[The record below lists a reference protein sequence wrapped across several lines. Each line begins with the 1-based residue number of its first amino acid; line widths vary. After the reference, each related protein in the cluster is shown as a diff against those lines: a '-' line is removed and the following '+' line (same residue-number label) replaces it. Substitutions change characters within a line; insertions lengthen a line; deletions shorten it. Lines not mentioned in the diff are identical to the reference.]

1 MIVLQPNLVEAQQAV
16 ITVDPSSKASM
27 DKTLNNTPLLNIVA
41 PNASGVSHNKFTDF
55 NVGKPGLVINN
66 SLQDTNTKIG
76 GAILGNQNFNGRS
89 ASLILNEVTSSNRS
103 RLEGFTEIAGDKADY
118 ILANPNGITCNGC
131 GFINTS
137 RSTLTTGTPT
147 FNGTALESLSVEG
160 GDILIDSLG
169 LNASETD
176 AFDIITRA
184 AKIGG
189 VLQGKDVRV
198 VAGRNDVKYDDLSV
212 TKKAD
217 DGSLKPSLA
226 IDSTALG
233 GMYAGRIALIAN
245 ETGVGVNMQG
255 DLAASSSELTLSAD
269 GKIVLKKA
277 SAQNDLNVT
286 SNTAIEVGENGQVY
300 AGNDLSLKGGD
311 VNATSATLAAANDV
325 SLTGRNITT
334 TNSTLA
340 AGQQSDGSAGSTGDL
355 TLNATGTLSAE
366 GASLSSVETLTL
378 KGNAITDGTGANG
391 LRAKGDVSIVST
403 TSTALNGDIQSGG
416 DVTATG
422 NSITVKNMSA
432 GGAVNIEAT
441 EDATTTGHLQAGAK
455 ATLSGKTI
463 TTNTITAGDDISL
476 TATTAATLSGKT
488 KSNKNITVTAPT
500 LNAGELVA
508 VGDLTLKGSTRAT
521 TTGDMAVGG
530 DLSLTGG
537 ALATSGGTAEIGGNT
552 TIDGATYTAKN
563 TLETGGNLNVTTT
576 GNTVVETGAQLV
588 ANGTASISAQNIT
601 TDGTISSQT
610 GTTLTATQSIT
621 ATANAKT
628 QSAKDTT
635 FAAGTTLSNAGML
648 TASEK
653 LNLTAANIINA
664 GTLAGGSTDTMV
676 IEVTS
681 DLTNS
686 GLIYTPG
693 SLTFKTPGTLTN
705 DEGDILANG
714 NIQIDADGNGT
725 KNTKVWNY
733 SGNIES
739 LNGGITINTEELL
752 NERKGLVISA
762 INESTSS
769 SKTLVSSPLY
779 VHSNGDERFFENYSA
794 FYSDAIFINSTKIY
808 ALHNTTV
815 SKTTAS
821 SDKRVARIN
830 SNNDLEINATNII
843 NKSSQIQTNKNLHLA
858 GQNLV
863 NSGYATA
870 TTATTVT
877 LRPDIEE
884 ASSDAGGT
892 SLFVKLGSTSTSS
905 TSTVTDPGDTFI
917 TAGGDITGS
926 FTDKID
932 NVSIF
937 GGADPVTIS
946 QGSANVHATS
956 ADIGLPTAETINS
969 NVALPTG
976 VGGMFITNTTKGAEY
991 AIVTNPA
998 IASLNALYS
1007 SDYFMDRIGTNV
1019 KKDMETT
1026 LRLGDAA
1033 WEMYSVRNQIMAT
1046 THQRYLSPN
1055 VTSDAD
1061 QYKALMDNALAQ
1073 HESLELS
1080 YGIALTSEQIN
1091 ALTDDIVWMV
1101 EVTLEDGRKALK
1113 PVVYFAEATRLAI
1126 DSSGALIKAGGNL
1139 TLTAANDITNSG
1151 TLSGANT
1158 DLTSTDGSLINDY
1171 GKLAATDGNLTVT
1184 TDQNIIN
1191 TGGLLTSEGN
1201 ITLAAANGNVTNTTE
1216 TWRQSET
1223 YTHDGDKRVVLAYN
1237 DTTGAQARIT
1247 AKNGNIDISAGQS
1260 IKDTSGALKAEGDLN
1275 LTAEQDITFAAVN
1288 TGTRRLKDQKN
1299 LHTTITTTKQTG
1311 ADLTVGGSLSLNAGN
1326 TATLQGTKATIGGR
1340 LKIDSGGDTIITA
1353 VQSTETVREGNLGRR
1368 HVRSSSLTNDLATLK
1383 AGGNLE
1389 INSGKNVIANGVDLS
1404 ADHNVNITS
1413 AENTAITSVQDT
1425 YREDIVSKK
1434 YQQHRDENK
1443 TIASSI
1449 TAGKNVKVTTG
1460 ADTVIRGTK
1469 VTSGNDLTLTAG
1481 TNGSGSVLIAANQDR
1496 SFSSSSSRKS
1506 GFMGS
1511 SSHQKTSET
1520 ITQVSSVLT
1529 AGGDVTV
1536 NAANDVS
1543 VVASAVNATGD
1554 LTVAANDNISLI
1566 AGQNT
1571 TKTTEQKSKPSGF
1584 NLGVVSYNTMSGS
1597 ANQKGSSTTVSSELS
1612 GDNVR
1617 LQTGAD
1623 INMLGSNVFAENEA
1637 TLDVAGTLNV
1647 QNASDTKESFSSSY
1661 KSSSLNAV
1669 IPVYFFDINL
1679 GYNSAKSKTS
1689 NIYDEVVVGS
1699 RIKSGT
1705 DLNINVGQ
1713 DANITGSELEA
1724 GKDLNLNVA
1733 GDVNLATAQNVHSE
1747 SHSETKQSG
1756 FNVGVSYMAF
1766 NGNIGQTK
1774 MENTERSTLD
1784 VINEGTLLKA
1794 ENDLNVTADNVT
1806 IVSGEL
1812 TSGQDTTVEADNE
1825 LVMATAQDVHQ
1836 NSVST
1841 NKGKTTSVGGSFGF
1855 NYGNA
1860 NINVGGTAS
1869 KGKQTTHT
1877 TVTTDTI
1884 QQGTDITAGNDVT
1897 LTSGADT
1904 TLTNTDVSA
1913 GGDVTVEAGG
1923 DVNLQAAADTH
1934 VVDQIESTTKTS
1946 SVGATV
1952 GASLNYDNGGKDST
1966 FGSKDGQFT
1975 TGNLSVG
1982 VTHTKSKTTTT
1993 QTTTTETTHKGTT
2006 LTSGGTT
2013 TVTANDDVSIEN
2025 TETTGNALSGD
2036 ATVTAG
2042 GTVTETTLED
2052 TVETV
2057 STTTTTSTSST
2068 EITGPD
2074 LKQFVLDSVGNVV
2087 AEVGANKIG
2096 DLKTDGTVDP
2106 LTHKV
2111 LHAANGAVQGAIS
2124 SGGDLDAAAAGA
2136 IGAAVG
2142 EITAEIAG
2150 DFISSKD
2157 EDRSKKITYA
2167 ATTAAMI
2174 AANLLGQD
2182 SNIAKSAASNAVVN
2196 NRLLHTAEIMAI
2208 EKTAEEMAK
2217 TKGGTKEEWL
2227 TRLGNEALRQVDE
2240 EKARELPQNDEALAI
2255 LKTIDHY
2262 GDGFTDKLGNQLK
2275 FLSEDNQ
2282 FKNPSLFAS
2291 TVMANKDFYD
2301 VVLKDY
2307 APVGYENLKGVVSGS
2322 TLAVSNAL
2330 KEIFKSS
2337 NVVGGSDE
2345 LNLTDEERINRT
2357 LELIETSKQ
2366 IYQVRK
2372 ELKEKS
2378 KGNIT
2383 GDQKADLF
2391 LLTESLDITKTKII
2405 GGITQTMQKG
2415 FNQGATKF
2423 VVENA
2428 EAFGLLLYD
2437 TTTPVWLADGD
2448 AAARNMDRAEG
2459 VIYLLKNWD
2468 SLPEQIADN
2477 FKSTMLD
2484 AKQKLDA
2491 GDHVGG
2497 MEIYGELTVKLGSS
2511 ALSGL
2516 KLSADIASALGKIG
2530 ATISR
2535 KASSTTG
2542 DLPSGY
2548 TELKGVGA
2556 DASSAD
2562 LPEGFKRVVDPDGN
2576 IKYASSE
2583 GKVYDTV
2590 QSAVAS
2596 NNIQKLVV
2604 DSKIQQQMS
2613 DRGWTKQDIDALIH
2627 NGRSGKT
2634 TDNRRP
2640 NKTDDG
2646 LGRNDTATVYGSSG
2660 NYVIVNDRTGEIVQ
2674 VSGRNDPTWIDD
2686 GRIQWK

>member
-1 MIVLQPNLVEAQQAV
+1 MIVLQPNLAEAQQAV

-55 NVGKPGLVINN
+55 NVGKLGLVINN

-103 RLEGFTEIAGDKADY
+103 RLDGFTEIAGDKADY

-286 SNTAIEVGENGQVY
+286 SNTAIEVGENGQIY
-300 AGNDLSLKGGD
+300 AGKDLSLKGGD

-325 SLTGRNITT
+325 ALTGRNITT
-334 TNSTLA
+334 TNSTIA
-340 AGQQSDGSAGSTGDL
+340 AGQQSDGIAGSTGDL

-463 TTNTITAGDDISL
+463 TTNTITAGDDVSL

-552 TIDGATYTAKN
+552 TIGGATYTAKN
-563 TLETGGNLNVTTT
+563 TLETGGTLKVTTT

-588 ANGTASISAQNIT
+588 ANETASISAQNIT

-610 GTTLTATQSIT
+610 GTTLTATQGIT

-635 FAAGTTLSNAGML
+635 VAAGTTLSNAGML

-705 DEGDILANG
+705 DEGDILADG

-752 NERKGLVISA
+752 NERKNLVETS
-762 INESTSS
+762 EVVSSSSTQGSFDSTSVSVGDRTSITS
-769 SKTLVSSPLY
+769 ST
-779 VHSNGDERFFENYSA
+779 
-794 FYSDAIFINSTKIY
+794 
-808 ALHNTTV
+808 TTV
-815 SKTTAS
+815 YRYTATSNKPISK
-821 SDKRVARIN
+821 
-830 SNNDLEINATNII
+830 II
-843 NKSSQIQTNKNLHLA
+843 T
-858 GQNLV
+858 GQNLKVEANSLV
-863 NSGYATA
+863 NKSGQ
-870 TTATTVT
+870 
-877 LRPDIEE
+877 IF
-884 ASSDAGGT
+884 ASGNISIQ
-892 SLFVKLGSTSTSS
+892 GSTLENTGHQTVNVKKIRSS
-905 TSTVTDPGDTFI
+905 TQYYVADHYGNTGDAFWRERGEPVVNNYESKTITDPGDTFI

-937 GGADPVTIS
+937 GGADPISIS

-956 ADIGLPTAETINS
+956 ADIGVPTAETINS
-969 NVALPTG
+969 NLTLPTG
-976 VGGMFITNTTKGAEY
+976 VGGMFLTNTTKGAEY

-1571 TKTTEQKSKPSGF
+1571 TKTTEQKSKSSGF

-1597 ANQKGSSTTVSSELS
+1597 ANQKGSSTTASSELS

-1623 INMLGSNVFAENEA
+1623 INMLGSNVFAESEA

-1774 MENTERSTLD
+1774 MESTERSTLD

-1825 LVMATAQDVHQ
+1825 LVMATAQDIHQ
-1836 NSVST
+1836 TSVST
-1841 NKGKTTSVGGSFGF
+1841 TKGKTTSVGGSFGF

-1934 VVDQIESTTKTS
+1934 VVDQIDSTTKTS

-2006 LTSGGTT
+2006 ITSGGTT

-2025 TETTGNALSGD
+2025 TETTGNALSDD

-2068 EITGPD
+2068 EVTGPD

-2262 GDGFTDKLGNQLK
+2262 GDGFTDKLGNQLN

-2307 APVGYENLKGVVSGS
+2307 APAGYENLKGVVSGS

-2330 KEIFKSS
+2330 KETFKSS
-2337 NVVGGSDE
+2337 NVVGGGDE

-2391 LLTESLDITKTKII
+2391 LLTESLDVTKTKII

-2437 TTTPVWLADGD
+2437 TTTPVW
-2448 AAARNMDRAEG
+2448 
-2459 VIYLLKNWD
+2459 
-2468 SLPEQIADN
+2468 
-2477 FKSTMLD
+2477 
-2484 AKQKLDA
+2484 
-2491 GDHVGG
+2491 
-2497 MEIYGELTVKLGSS
+2497 
-2511 ALSGL
+2511 
-2516 KLSADIASALGKIG
+2516 
-2530 ATISR
+2530 
-2535 KASSTTG
+2535 
-2542 DLPSGY
+2542 
-2548 TELKGVGA
+2548 
-2556 DASSAD
+2556 
-2562 LPEGFKRVVDPDGN
+2562 
-2576 IKYASSE
+2576 
-2583 GKVYDTV
+2583 
-2590 QSAVAS
+2590 
-2596 NNIQKLVV
+2596 
-2604 DSKIQQQMS
+2604 
-2613 DRGWTKQDIDALIH
+2613 
-2627 NGRSGKT
+2627 
-2634 TDNRRP
+2634 
-2640 NKTDDG
+2640 
-2646 LGRNDTATVYGSSG
+2646 
-2660 NYVIVNDRTGEIVQ
+2660 
-2674 VSGRNDPTWIDD
+2674 
-2686 GRIQWK
+2686 